1 MTYWWILTRQADV
14 KTPSPP
20 FSPTHVTLW
29 RSFSSSKSI
38 CNVPCRSG
46 MRLEGLGTMEG
57 SDNWISGHFGAPHI
71 FYGGLRCLFEV
82 TNKSRYVCNMY
93 ASMQV
98 CVCAYVCICLCVYVC
113 VSMCVCVY
121 VCMQARRCFSQ
132 AFFPI
137 PSYKWTSTIQC
148 TQQKNSH
155 RQCTWFQYVSIGLSK
170 TEGHPRGNAGRDHMR
185 TPMI

>member
-14 KTPSPP
+14 KNPSPP

-29 RSFSSSKSI
+29 RSFSSSKST

-82 TNKSRYVCNMY
+82 TNTSRHVICMHPCKCVMCLCVYLPMC
-93 ASMQV
+93 V
-98 CVCAYVCICLCVYVC
+98 CVCVRLCVYVC
-113 VSMCVCVY
+113 MYACRHVGVLVKHSSLFR
-121 VCMQARRCFSQ
+121 A
-132 AFFPI
+132 
-137 PSYKWTSTIQC
+137 T
-148 TQQKNSH
+148 N
-155 RQCTWFQYVSIGLSK
+155 
-170 TEGHPRGNAGRDHMR
+170 EGHPRGTGRDHMR
-185 TPMI
+185 TTMI